1 MNFGAHILA
10 GLIIGK
16 VTNNYPLSMAGSLLI
31 DVDHLV
37 PYIKHKIIF
46 NPKKLWET
54 AIQEFDD
61 YRNQRNYFH
70 SLFTW
75 AIFSLLVFF
84 IDFNVGVVISL
95 AYLSHLFLD
104 FIDGADFFP
113 FYPLKYKF
121 IGPIKYFSKA
131 EIIFT
136 LILAVVFFVLPS

>member
-1 MNFGAHILA
+1 MTLGAHILA

-16 VTNNYPLSMAGSLLI
+16 VTNNYPLAMAGSLLI
-31 DVDHLV
+31 DVDHLF
-37 PYIKHKIIF
+37 PYIKHKLIF

-54 AIQEFDD
+54 VTRESDD
-61 YRNQRNYFH
+61 YGNQRNYLH

-75 AIFSLLVFF
+75 AIVSAISFL
-84 IDFNVGVVISL
+84 IDFNVGGVISL

-104 FIDGADFFP
+104 LIDGADFFP